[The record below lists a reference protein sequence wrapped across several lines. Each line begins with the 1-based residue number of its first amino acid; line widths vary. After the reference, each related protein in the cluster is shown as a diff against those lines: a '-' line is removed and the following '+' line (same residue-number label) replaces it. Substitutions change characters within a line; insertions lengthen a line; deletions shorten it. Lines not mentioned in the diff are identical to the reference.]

1 MLQHLERM
9 ASAGYDDVHDYVNMS
24 AADLEACSAELKAAG
39 MPPGHAGKI
48 IRAMSAPVTPAV
60 AAGQKRAAEPVP
72 EDLQHLVAGASEGA
86 GWEVNTAPEGTGG
99 GAAVS

>member
-9 ASAGYDDVHDYVNMS
+9 ASAGYDDVADYVNMS

-48 IRAMSAPVTPAV
+48 IRAMSAPVTPAA

-72 EDLQHLVAGASEGA
+72 EDLQHLVG
-86 GWEVNTAPEGTGG
+86 
-99 GAAVS
+99 